1 MPDLNTP
8 SSLPRLADHGLL
20 SLMAMFEDN
29 FSVDWILEM
38 SGLKASEILQEL
50 DKLFERKILQK
61 EGPGVYSFR
70 NEAQRK
76 KIAQSVPQAEKEL
89 WHRSIAG
96 IYFREMQSQ
105 DEAVLAASSHL
116 IHLKNGEQECK
127 VLMKAGDIYRK
138 THRHQKALQCY
149 QKIIDDLEMAASTQA
164 YQLFTNAVIAVSKIV
179 ELAPDVEATVPPL
192 KTAVQKA
199 RDRKDDA
206 HTALLEMHLAKN
218 EWFCSHFNQAMRHFN
233 RGWALAEKIDD
244 PALKR
249 SAVFLSTFF
258 LYAQGRLREVIR
270 NYEEVVSDIDKYPR
284 GRFPMLSAQVVGV
297 CYAFNGQIKR
307 GMGLMDAIYEKCRS
321 VGDLYVGSYVGYH
334 IGSLLIEL
342 GQYEEAIYYLDLAL
356 DHALQTNNTYN
367 SILISL
373 NLALAH
379 FRNHNQKEAV
389 SYLSEAVRVTRER
402 GIKIETHIY
411 QNAEMFWAMEQGQLP
426 AVQAALA
433 MEDLKEWQ
441 KSRNILIKG
450 GAYRYQALL
459 EEKRGVETSKV
470 LRSMKLSEKWLE
482 ESGHEIQLARTR
494 MEMARLYL
502 SMGQEKKAKGAM
514 QKSAELLDSF
524 LHDQV
529 PDNLRFLLKDLR
541 TDKNLLEEIMK
552 LGQELATI
560 RNDRDLVRH
569 ILATVNRITGAERG
583 AVFLVN
589 KETGK
594 PAVVLRAARNIM
606 EQDISRPEFQSSM
619 KMVREAAFT
628 GRARFRLTEAP
639 RQSHPLENKVV
650 HSCICVPMKFRETV
664 LGVLY
669 VDNRI
674 FPSALKESD
683 IRILDFFS
691 SQAAIALDNAR
702 IHEQNRALIRKLEEE
717 KRYLEE
723 QQSEFQPPV
732 EFVGECSAVRK
743 VLNDVKK
750 IAATDSTVLILGETG
765 VGKELI
771 STAIHERSSRAGKP
785 FIRVNC
791 SMFPEGLI
799 ASELFGHEK
808 GAFTGADKRRLG
820 RFELADGGTLFLD
833 EIGDISHEVQVR
845 LLRVLQNKEF
855 ERVGG
860 RTTLRS
866 DFRLLAA
873 TNRDLR
879 EDVKTGR
886 FREDLYYRLNVLSL
900 KIPPLRERK
909 EDIPLLVDY
918 FLDRH
923 AKNLGKPRGAVTPE
937 DLDKL
942 VAYDWPG
949 NVRELEN
956 VIERSAILSSGA
968 RLEIPDLS
976 QSGASFALDRDA
988 VSLEENE
995 RRHILWALKKTGGK
1009 VRGPGGAAELLEIN
1023 HNTLFSR
1030 IKKLGIKRK

>member
-1 MPDLNTP
+1 MTDQNL
-8 SSLPRLADHGLL
+8 SSFRSLHAPPGVAG
-20 SLMAMFEDN
+20 LMALFEGA

-50 DKLFERKILQK
+50 ENLFEKGILEK
-61 EGPGVYSFR
+61 HGPGLYRFKDDTL
-70 NEAQRK
+70 RK
-76 KIAQSVPQAEKEL
+76 EIAHSMPKEDREL

-96 IYFREMQSQ
+96 IYFREMGPRE
-105 DEAVLAASSHL
+105 DAVLAASNHL
-116 IHLKNGEQECK
+116 LHLENDEEGCRT
-127 VLMKAGDIYRK
+127 LLKAGDIHRK
-138 THRHQKALQCY
+138 AHRHQKALLCY
-149 QKIIDDLEMAASTQA
+149 QRIIDDLENSDTPEG
-164 YQLFTNAVIAVSKIV
+164 YELFTSAAIAVSKMV

-192 KTAVQKA
+192 KTAIQKA
-199 RDRKDDA
+199 RKRGDDSR
-206 HTALLEMHLAKN
+206 TALLEMHLAKN
-218 EWFCSHFNQAMRHFN
+218 EWFCSHFNQALRHFD

-244 PALKR
+244 PSLKR

-270 NYEEVVSDIDKYPR
+270 NYEEVVSDIDKYPK
-284 GRFPMLSAQVVGV
+284 GRFPLLSAQVVGV

-321 VGDLYVGSYVGYH
+321 TGDLYVGSYVGYH

-342 GQYEEAIYYLDLAL
+342 GQYEEAIQYLDLAL
-356 DHALQTNNTYN
+356 DHAAQTSNTYN
-367 SILISL
+367 SVLISL

-379 FRNHNQKEAV
+379 FRNNNKDKAVKYLGEAI
-389 SYLSEAVRVTRER
+389 RITREK
-402 GIKIETHIY
+402 GIMIETHIY

-426 AVQAALA
+426 GVKDALA
-433 MEDLKEWQ
+433 IEEIREWQ

-459 EEKRGVETSKV
+459 EEKRGGAKDKV

-494 MEMARLYL
+494 MDLARLYL
-502 SMGQEKKAKGAM
+502 SMGQEKKAKDTM
-514 QKSAELLDSF
+514 LKSAELLDTF
-524 LHDQV
+524 LYDQV

-589 KETGK
+589 KEKGK
-594 PAVVLRAARNIM
+594 PAVVLRAARNLM

-619 KMVREAAFT
+619 KMIREAAFT

-639 RQSHPLENKVV
+639 RQSDPLKNKAV
-650 HSCICVPMKFRETV
+650 HSCICVPLKFRETV

-683 IRILDFFS
+683 IRILGFFS
-691 SQAAIALDNAR
+691 AQAAIALDNAR
-702 IHEQNRALIRKLEEE
+702 VHEQNRALIRKLEEE

-732 EFVGECSAVRK
+732 EFVGDCAPVRK
-743 VLNDVKK
+743 VLADVKK
-750 IAATDSTVLILGETG
+750 VAGTDSTVLILGETG

-771 STAIHERSSRAGKP
+771 ASAIHDQSARAGKA

-799 ASELFGHEK
+799 ATELFGHEK
-808 GAFTGADKRRLG
+808 GAFTGADQRRLG

-833 EIGDISHEVQVR
+833 EVGDISHEVQVR

-860 RTTLRS
+860 RATLRS

-879 EDVKTGR
+879 QDVKSGK

-909 EDIPLLVDY
+909 ADIPLLVDY
-918 FLDRH
+918 FINRH
-923 AKNLGKPRGAVTPE
+923 ARHLGKPRGTLNHE
-937 DLDKL
+937 DLEKL
-942 VAYDWPG
+942 IAYEWPG

-968 RLEIPDLS
+968 RLEIPDLIQGATALS
-976 QSGASFALDRDA
+976 QEREAAT
-988 VSLEENE
+988 LEENE
-995 RRHILWALKKTGGK
+995 RNHIAWALKRTGGK
-1009 VRGPGGAAELLEIN
+1009 VRGPGGAAELLQIN

-1030 IKKLGIKRK
+1030 MKKLGIKRK